1 MIILVIILAVFKSV
15 VEAYG
20 INPNP
25 TAVKPKSSLN
35 CGIKHL
41 TMREMPRT
49 AKFTGLNSKE
59 EINTILQSKWYG
71 LEILSGL

>member
-1 MIILVIILAVFKSV
+1 
-15 VEAYG
+15 
-20 INPNP
+20 
-25 TAVKPKSSLN
+25 
-35 CGIKHL
+35 
-41 TMREMPRT
+41 MREMPRT